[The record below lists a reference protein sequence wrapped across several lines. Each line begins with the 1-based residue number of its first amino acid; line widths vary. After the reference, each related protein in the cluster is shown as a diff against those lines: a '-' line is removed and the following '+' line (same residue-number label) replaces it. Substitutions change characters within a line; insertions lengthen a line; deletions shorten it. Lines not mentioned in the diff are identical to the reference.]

1 MNMKTQIASVE
12 PIKIFYSYSHQDE
25 TYAKELDK
33 YLITLKRKKII
44 STWYDRKIGAGEEW
58 KKKIDDELNTAQI
71 ILLLISIDFMNSEYC
86 YDKEL
91 AMAMLRNQIGAAT
104 IIPVILRKIP
114 NIDDTPFSKF
124 QFLPKDGKPIDHWD
138 NKEDAWVDVAEG
150 IAKHCKSIIKEKS
163 KKYEKVDIVGLPN
176 TKNIIRPVVFNEQMN
191 NQKREMDLW
200 KMSLNAK
207 IDPKLILETRNN
219 VKVAKAEL
227 SDKLFEKWGKYMKD

>member
-1 MNMKTQIASVE
+1 MNMKTQNASVD

-33 YLITLKRKKII
+33 YLITLKHKKII

-58 KKKIDDELNTAQI
+58 KKKIDDELNSAHI

-91 AMAMLRNQIGAAT
+91 TMAMLRNQVGAAT

-114 NIDDTPFSKF
+114 NIEDTPFSKF
-124 QFLPKDGKPIDHWD
+124 QSLPKDGKPIDHWD

-150 IAKHCKSIIKEKS
+150 IAKHCKSIMKERS
-163 KKYEKVDIVGLPN
+163 KKFEKVENVNLPN
-176 TKNIIRPVVFNEQMN
+176 PKNIVRTVVFKEQMN

-200 KMSLNAK
+200 KMSLDADT
-207 IDPKLILETRNN
+207 DPELIIETRND
-219 VKVAKAEL
+219 VKIAQAEI
-227 SDKLFEKWGKYMKD
+227 SDKLFEKWGKFMKD